1 MAGTKIKVKAR
12 TTTRPGPRGGRRA
25 PVMPVMTADSG
36 LLTADIITVV
46 RRKKEAGKP
55 KEKGKNEK
63 D

>member
-12 TTTRPGPRGGRRA
+12 ASTRPGPQGRKRT

-46 RRKKEAGKP
+46 RRKKEAEKQ

>member
-1 MAGTKIKVKAR
+1 MAGMKIKVKAR
-12 TTTRPGPRGGRRA
+12 ARTRPRPQGKKT

-36 LLTADIITVV
+36 LLTTEIITVV
-46 RRKKEAGKP
+46 RRKKEAEKP